1 MELYK
6 LHIAPEGCNCPV
18 YGLNQ
23 TMSQSTALLGGYL
36 AGRGILHHASRLYK
50 RSKEGAII
58 KGHMNFKQAPKV
70 RCDKLTALYKGMYH
84 FAHNSRV
91 LGMPDR
97 CRVGQQSNYRCDNI
111 IIPWQVWFKVLQKT
125 M

>member
-1 MELYK
+1 MKLYK

-23 TMSQSTALLGGYL
+23 TMSQNTTLLGRCL
-36 AGRGILHHASRLYK
+36 ASRGILHHASRLYK
-50 RSKEGAII
+50 RSKEGAVI
-58 KGHMNFKQAPKV
+58 KRHVDFKQAPKV
-70 RCDKLTALYKGMYH
+70 RCDKLAALYECIYH

-91 LGMPDR
+91 LRMPDR
-97 CRVGQQSNYRCDNI
+97 YRVGQKSNYGCHNI
-111 IIPWQVWFKVLQKT
+111 IIPGQVWFEVLQKT